1 MNKIIWKDN
10 EDIVAGTTLRDA
22 QAKEDN
28 NMALHVG
35 GNLTDVIANRQRL
48 SEDLGISL
56 NQWVFTQQTHS
67 DHMHEVTKADAGKG
81 SLLYVDGIA
90 DCDAL
95 YTKESHIALGVF
107 HADCVPVLLYDPF
120 THLIAAIH
128 SGWQGTVKEITR
140 KSVAYLLAQEGVQP
154 AHLHAYIGPAIN
166 YHSFEVGQDV
176 IEKVQQMSFDTS
188 AYITYLQ
195 NGKALVNNKGLN
207 KAMLLQLG
215 VPEEQITVNKND
227 TFQPNVAL
235 FSYRRD
241 HDCGRHLSFI
251 MMKR

>member
-1 MNKIIWKDN
+1 MPYASFLRGKGVCILKKACYTFAVCNSIMKIRKFSYQNRILIEKKEKVIMNKIIWKDN

-128 SGWQGTVKEITR
+128 SGWQGTVKEIMT
-140 KSVAYLLAQEGVQP
+140 VADILALL
-154 AHLHAYIGPAIN
+154 
-166 YHSFEVGQDV
+166 
-176 IEKVQQMSFDTS
+176 
-188 AYITYLQ
+188 
-195 NGKALVNNKGLN
+195 
-207 KAMLLQLG
+207 
-215 VPEEQITVNKND
+215 
-227 TFQPNVAL
+227 
-235 FSYRRD
+235 
-241 HDCGRHLSFI
+241 
-251 MMKR
+251 

>member
-1 MNKIIWKDN
+1 MT
-10 EDIVAGTTLRDA
+10 ATFCGHA
-22 QAKEDN
+22 QISRSA
-28 NMALHVG
+28 
-35 GNLTDVIANRQRL
+35 DV
-48 SEDLGISL
+48 EK
-56 NQWVFTQQTHS
+56 W
-67 DHMHEVTKADAGKG
+67 
-81 SLLYVDGIA
+81 LYA
-90 DCDAL
+90 
-95 YTKESHIALGVF
+95 
-107 HADCVPVLLYDPF
+107 
-120 THLIAAIH
+120 
-128 SGWQGTVKEITR
+128 VKEITR

-215 VPEEQITVNKND
+215 VPEEQITVNNE
-227 TFQPNVAL
+227 AL